1 MKAHELA
8 DIVEK
13 KFGEVTFAAID
24 LDTDVNYPK
33 GERWIYVHTSLLLA
47 EVMHASFYCFFFSR
61 CWKGLLYINQQ
72 LHGCSSHSLL
82 SDDLW

>member
-8 DIVEK
+8 DIIEK

-33 GERWIYVHTSLLLA
+33 GERWICTLHYCWPRLCMLPVICFLLLQVLEGSPLA
-47 EVMHASFYCFFFSR
+47 QLTAS
-61 CWKGLLYINQQ
+61 WLQ
-72 LHGCSSHSLL
+72 
-82 SDDLW
+82 